1 MQIKKNSLQ
10 DIKQFLYNIW
20 CGFKQ
25 PFVMNIYFL
34 RQYKET

>member
-10 DIKQFLYNIW
+10 NIKQILYNIW
-20 CGFKQ
+20 RGFKQ

>member
-20 CGFKQ
+20 CVVKQ

-34 RQYKET
+34 RQYKEN